1 MHQVDIIAG
10 SQYVLETSVYLFAAL
25 ITALF
30 PTLYLLNYRRSKKS
44 AAKKRE
50 DAISRG
56 LTEPASLHPVIDPT
70 RCIGTAACVPV
81 CPEGHIIGIIEG
93 RAELVSP
100 TKCIGH
106 GACEASCP
114 VEAIS
119 LVFGSER
126 RGVELPYVNERFE
139 TNVPGIYIAGELG
152 GMGLIRNA
160 ITQGSSAVDY
170 IKESLGGK
178 RDNGVLD
185 LVIVGAG
192 PAGISASLEAIKHG
206 LKFRT
211 LEQDDVGG
219 TVLSYPRQKLVMT
232 QPMEIPLYGKVKFRE
247 ILKEELIDLWTDVT
261 RKSGLEVTTG
271 EKVESIENDGK
282 LFRVHASNVEYSCRR
297 VLLTIGRR
305 GTPRKLGVPGE
316 RSSKVA
322 YKLLEPEQYK
332 GKHVLVVGGGD
343 SAIEAAVSLAEQKG
357 TVVTL
362 SYRKDVFSRLKE
374 KNEQRIE
381 EAMRTD
387 RVHVLFESSVQEVRR
402 EDVKLEYDG
411 QKYKL
416 RNDYLFVFIG
426 GEMPTEFLRQAG
438 ISIVKKFGER

>member
-1 MHQVDIIAG
+1 
-10 SQYVLETSVYLFAAL
+10 
-25 ITALF
+25 
-30 PTLYLLNYRRSKKS
+30 
-44 AAKKRE
+44 
-50 DAISRG
+50 
-56 LTEPASLHPVIDPT
+56 
-70 RCIGTAACVPV
+70 
-81 CPEGHIIGIIEG
+81 
-93 RAELVSP
+93 
-100 TKCIGH
+100 
-106 GACEASCP
+106 
-114 VEAIS
+114 
-119 LVFGSER
+119 
-126 RGVELPYVNERFE
+126 
-139 TNVPGIYIAGELG
+139 
-152 GMGLIRNA
+152 
-160 ITQGSSAVDY
+160 
-170 IKESLGGK
+170 
-178 RDNGVLD
+178 
-185 LVIVGAG
+185 
-192 PAGISASLEAIKHG
+192 
-206 LKFRT
+206 
-211 LEQDDVGG
+211 
-219 TVLSYPRQKLVMT
+219 
-232 QPMEIPLYGKVKFRE
+232 MEIPLYGKVKFRE

>member
-1 MHQVDIIAG
+1 M
-10 SQYVLETSVYLFAAL
+10 
-25 ITALF
+25 
-30 PTLYLLNYRRSKKS
+30 
-44 AAKKRE
+44 
-50 DAISRG
+50 
-56 LTEPASLHPVIDPT
+56 
-70 RCIGTAACVPV
+70 
-81 CPEGHIIGIIEG
+81 
-93 RAELVSP
+93 VSP